1 MGVMEDIRK
10 DICDELIDI
19 VDGAPVFCHK
29 SYAPGEKFEEFRVT
43 GPNISSGVQWAPIC
57 GSSYN
62 GISPFMCDIFATANN
77 DKNLYGSNCVTLM
90 RCGFEFMCRQS
101 VKIKRLWFRSESVKK
116 LWINIYKAIH
126 RGANADDLTDTIDSM
141 YDQGEIKVID
151 NLKFEYDF
159 NQSYRDLFTQGNID
173 GLIRNKI
180 EIDFSPHS
188 VQLIKLKEL
197 IDISLTISPRQEKKQ
212 RTVARIHDDAL
223 VALQDKLND
232 LHRKNKEMEA
242 KIRMLIN
249 NAKHTET
256 VLDNLVNSGKE
267 KQEERAV
274 LQDEL
279 TDLHR
284 KNKKMEAKIRTLIN
298 NAKHTET
305 VLDNLV
311 NSGKE
316 KQEER
321 AEHPHETPLLHF
333 DQ

>member
-62 GISPFMCDIFATANN
+62 GISPFMCDIFAVANN

-90 RCGFEFMCRQS
+90 GCGFEFMCRQS

-126 RGANADDLTDTIDSM
+126 RGANADDLTDTIDTM

-159 NQSYRDLFTQGNID
+159 NQSYRDLFTQGNIN
-173 GLIRNKI
+173 GLIQNKI

-267 KQEERAV
+267 KQEERA
-274 LQDEL
+274 
-279 TDLHR
+279 
-284 KNKKMEAKIRTLIN
+284 
-298 NAKHTET
+298 
-305 VLDNLV
+305 
-311 NSGKE
+311 
-316 KQEER
+316 
-321 AEHPHETPLLHF
+321 EHPNETPLLHF